1 MLTLFQVNVVA
12 NSGSTGRIAEGIGQ
26 IALENGWRSYIAYG
40 RWDCGSSSELIKIG
54 TKLDTMLHG
63 LQTRLFD
70 RHGLASVQSTLKLIE
85 KIQKIQPDI
94 IHLHNIHGY
103 YLNIPLFFRFLLSSA
118 IPVVWTLHD
127 CWSYTGHCTY
137 YSFDNCRKWETACK
151 NCPLKKEYPASLFL
165 DRSSRNYVDK
175 KEAFTSMSNMT
186 LVPVSY
192 WLAKEIERS
201 FLNSFPIKMIHN
213 GLDLDLFNLDS
224 SSSKERYGVKDKFV
238 ILGVANGWSPR
249 KGLKDFLSLAQR
261 ISVDYIIILIG
272 LDKKQIDLLPDNIIG
287 ISRTESISQLVG
299 LYSLADVFINPTWED
314 NYPTTNMESIACGT
328 PVITY
333 NTGGSGESIA
343 QGTGYVIPQGDMD
356 ELLNTIHRIKQD
368 GKSYYTQKCREY
380 ALMHFNQKDRYNEYI
395 QLYNQILG
403 DKKQ

>member
-1 MLTLFQVNVVA
+1 MKLFQINVVA

-26 IALENGWRSYIAYG
+26 IALENGWESYIAYG
-40 RWDCGSSSELIKIG
+40 RWGYRSNSELIQIG
-54 TKLDTMLHG
+54 TKLDTTLHA

-70 RHGLASVQSTLKLIE
+70 RHGLASVKPTLKLIE
-85 KIQKIQPDI
+85 QIQKIQPDI

-103 YLNIPLFFRFLLSSA
+103 YLNYPIFFRFLLSSG
-118 IPVVWTLHD
+118 IPIVWTLHD

-137 YSFDNCRKWETACK
+137 YSLVGCQKWETACK
-151 NCPLKKEYPASLFL
+151 DCLLMKEYPASLFF
-165 DRSSRNYVDK
+165 DRSLKNYLDK
-175 KEAFTSMSNMT
+175 KKVFTSVSNMT

-213 GLDLDLFNLDS
+213 GLEIDLFNLDS
-224 SSSKERYGVKDKFV
+224 SSSKDRYGVKNKFV
-238 ILGVANGWSPR
+238 ILGVANGWSQR
-249 KGLKDFLSLAQR
+249 KGLNDFVNLAQR
-261 ISVDYIIILIG
+261 ISGDYIIILVG
-272 LDKKQIDLLPDNIIG
+272 LKKNQIDLLPDNIIG
-287 ISRTESISQLVG
+287 ISRTESISQLAK
-299 LYSLADVFINPTWED
+299 LYSLADVFVNPTWED

-333 NTGGSGESIA
+333 DTGGSSESIT
-343 QGTGYVIPQGDMD
+343 QDTGYVITQGNMD
-356 ELLNTIHRIKQD
+356 ELLNAIYKIKQN
-368 GKSYYTQKCREY
+368 GKSYYTQRCREY

-403 DKKQ
+403 DKH